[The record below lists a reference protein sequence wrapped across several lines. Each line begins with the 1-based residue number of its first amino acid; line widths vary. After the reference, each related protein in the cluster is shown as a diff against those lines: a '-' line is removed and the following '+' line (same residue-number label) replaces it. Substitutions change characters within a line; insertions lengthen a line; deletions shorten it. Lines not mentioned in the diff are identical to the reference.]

1 MPKSTERAV
10 LLLTTAAH
18 PRTTAA
24 KKRKHDPG
32 IYRKWTEE
40 EEAAAAAAA
49 AGVSEV
55 GEESPEKVGGS
66 EVCVLREHNTLL
78 VGVCSFQQC
87 VSAVNSGGCTVSS
100 PPKLNQHNT
109 LLTSRLE
116 DITTLFIGL
125 FPPSLR

>member
-1 MPKSTERAV
+1 M

-49 AGVSEV
+49 AAGGVSEV

>member
-1 MPKSTERAV
+1 M

-32 IYRKWTEE
+32 IYRKWTVE

-49 AGVSEV
+49 GAGVSEV

-100 PPKLNQHNT
+100 LPKLNQHNT